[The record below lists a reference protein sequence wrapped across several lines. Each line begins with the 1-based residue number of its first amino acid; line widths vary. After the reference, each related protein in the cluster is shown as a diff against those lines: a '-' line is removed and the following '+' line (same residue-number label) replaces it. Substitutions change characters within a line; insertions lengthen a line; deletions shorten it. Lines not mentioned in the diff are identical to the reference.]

1 MPYSYYPAPSQLSYP
16 PQIQPQQWAAPPALL
31 DPQLPQTLKT
41 AVPLKAVEGPIIAV
55 WLWFCDFHPDRE
67 ADDFS
72 SLTKKFEK
80 EGFRTIYQLSS
91 NRINVEKLSEWLGIG
106 KGTVDLIIEYAD
118 EDIKLLREGKFTM
131 SLSEMDIGE
140 GGSS

>member
-1 MPYSYYPAPSQLSYP
+1 M
-16 PQIQPQQWAAPPALL
+16 
-31 DPQLPQTLKT
+31 LKM
-41 AVPLKAVEGPIIAV
+41 AVPLKAVKGPIITV
-55 WLWFCDFHPDRE
+55 WLQFCNFHLDCE

-72 SLTKKFEK
+72 SLTEKFEK

-106 KGTVDLIIEYAD
+106 KGTADLIIEYTN

>member
-1 MPYSYYPAPSQLSYP
+1 MV
-16 PQIQPQQWAAPPALL
+16 PPALL
-31 DPQLPQTLKT
+31 DPQPPQTLKT
-41 AVPLKAVEGPIIAV
+41 AVPSQAVKGPTIPV
-55 WLWFCDFHPDRE
+55 WLRFCDFHPDHE

-72 SLTKKFEK
+72 SLTEKFEK

-91 NRINVEKLSEWLGIG
+91 NRINVEKLSEWLCIG
-106 KGTVDLIIEYAD
+106 KWTVDLIIEYAN

-131 SLSEMDIGE
+131 SLLEMDIGE